1 MRQRLSVKKLV
12 VATYLQCIRA
22 DNADYHTRLERRALP
37 RYREYLRQIPRDQAS
52 AVRDQEHL
60 GLGRRLLHLRRLRAP
75 DRSPGRHRVDYHRAR
90 GGSGGIDNT
99 LLGWPR
105 RGHPRCV
112 FLLLERQ
119 LEGNVLVLRIMGSS
133 FGVHPLLVLF
143 AILAVMAP
151 YGLGGAVFVL
161 PVVAIIAVALRY
173 LRWTL
178 LFEYWH
184 LPPVVEVIVER
195 APRLVASGKELADL
209 RGCSAGGEG

>member
-1 MRQRLSVKKLV
+1 
-12 VATYLQCIRA
+12 
-22 DNADYHTRLERRALP
+22 
-37 RYREYLRQIPRDQAS
+37 
-52 AVRDQEHL
+52 
-60 GLGRRLLHLRRLRAP
+60 
-75 DRSPGRHRVDYHRAR
+75 
-90 GGSGGIDNT
+90 
-99 LLGWPR
+99 
-105 RGHPRCV
+105 
-112 FLLLERQ
+112 
-119 LEGNVLVLRIMGSS
+119 LVLRIMGSS

-143 AILAVMAP
+143 AILAVTAP

-178 LFEYWH
+178 HFEYWH